1 MKIFDKYIIKELF
14 PFTLAGLSFITFI
27 ILINNIVQL
36 AGFLIRNTVS
46 FMVFLKVVVNL
57 LPAAAIF
64 GVPMAILFGT
74 IIGIGRLSAD
84 SEITAFRACG
94 ISLSRFI
101 KPTLIFALLAMIAD
115 LTISLYWLPHSNQQ
129 LSVLYR
135 RIITSRTLTS
145 QIKPR
150 VFIEDIPEKVLY
162 VSRLTNRDRVW
173 EDVILF
179 DTTRAYEPSMI
190 FAKRAIPYD
199 EDFGKGINLKLS
211 EVYIYNV
218 DLKDPVHRS
227 RVTFSKEMVLKL
239 LEKRQFEDAEMIF
252 EKSDRAQTIEELKES
267 IKKTSIDN
275 YAELEFTNDTNDLR
289 KIYVTL
295 IIDTTRD
302 SDAAKTEY
310 PYNFALQPLASQS
323 FTMTFT
329 LPRFKEFKGIG
340 LKISSAERGGQRI
353 IYNGYE
359 NADAINQKYFGNK
372 LEISLEDA
380 RNQRLLFKDAAGND
394 EVTIN
399 RIKIDSFRFRRDY
412 ERFVVE
418 IHKKYA
424 IPFSCIIFG
433 LLGLPLGISARKAGR
448 SFGYL
453 VSIMIFVSYWYML
466 LNGEMLAD
474 TGKISP
480 FIGAWG
486 ADIFFFFIAGWFL
499 LRMRKEKDFQLI
511 ERSAAMLYSVRGA
524 IARAARNGS
533 RAVQSVFL
541 RMFGKTASKSR
552 GRKVSV
558 KSPGA
563 ERASR
568 PREGL
573 KQQASPK
580 LIIQVKRMYMRFP
593 NLIDR
598 YILLS
603 FIRLFLLILLV
614 LYAISVIVQ
623 FTEINDDI
631 HKNNVSYSIL
641 WNYYKYRLPDTLLLL
656 IPISSLVATLA
667 TFGIMTRNNETV
679 AVKAAGISQYRM
691 AVPVLAIA
699 LLLSVVTFNIS
710 EKVLPQSKVKYDEVK
725 RKIKNLKPQTLEQ
738 MGRQFLFGKAQ
749 ISNLN
754 RIYYFYQYDE
764 SDYRFSKISFYDYD
778 PATMKLM
785 QRLSAESAY
794 WDEEFQGWTFQN
806 GWVQK
811 FTYPGIMTE
820 EFENRIY
827 QLDETPEYFK
837 RAWQTPDQMSY
848 GELRKLIAELK
859 MKGFDPVYEQVR
871 LSWKLAY
878 AIVTFVVVIV
888 GIPFS
893 FRLDNRGSLSG
904 IFISLVIVLVYYPM
918 TNVLKHLGYSGVLP
932 PLLAAWGGNLLFI
945 FLSLFLIFKMRT

>member
-1 MKIFDKYIIKELF
+1 L
-14 PFTLAGLSFITFI
+14 
-27 ILINNIVQL
+27 
-36 AGFLIRNTVS
+36 
-46 FMVFLKVVVNL
+46 
-57 LPAAAIF
+57 
-64 GVPMAILFGT
+64 
-74 IIGIGRLSAD
+74 
-84 SEITAFRACG
+84 
-94 ISLSRFI
+94 
-101 KPTLIFALLAMIAD
+101 
-115 LTISLYWLPHSNQQ
+115 
-129 LSVLYR
+129 
-135 RIITSRTLTS
+135 
-145 QIKPR
+145 
-150 VFIEDIPEKVLY
+150 
-162 VSRLTNRDRVW
+162 
-173 EDVILF
+173 
-179 DTTRAYEPSMI
+179 
-190 FAKRAIPYD
+190 
-199 EDFGKGINLKLS
+199 
-211 EVYIYNV
+211 
-218 DLKDPVHRS
+218 
-227 RVTFSKEMVLKL
+227 
-239 LEKRQFEDAEMIF
+239 
-252 EKSDRAQTIEELKES
+252 
-267 IKKTSIDN
+267 
-275 YAELEFTNDTNDLR
+275 
-289 KIYVTL
+289 
-295 IIDTTRD
+295 
-302 SDAAKTEY
+302 
-310 PYNFALQPLASQS
+310 
-323 FTMTFT
+323 
-329 LPRFKEFKGIG
+329 
-340 LKISSAERGGQRI
+340 
-353 IYNGYE
+353 
-359 NADAINQKYFGNK
+359 
-372 LEISLEDA
+372 
-380 RNQRLLFKDAAGND
+380 
-394 EVTIN
+394 
-399 RIKIDSFRFRRDY
+399 
-412 ERFVVE
+412 
-418 IHKKYA
+418 
-424 IPFSCIIFG
+424 
-433 LLGLPLGISARKAGR
+433 
-448 SFGYL
+448 
-453 VSIMIFVSYWYML
+453 
-466 LNGEMLAD
+466 
-474 TGKISP
+474 
-480 FIGAWG
+480 
-486 ADIFFFFIAGWFL
+486 
-499 LRMRKEKDFQLI
+499 RKEKDFQLI
-511 ERSAAMLYSVRGA
+511 ERSAALFYSVRGVVE
-524 IARAARNGS
+524 RTARNGL
-533 RAVQSVFL
+533 RAVGSVFL
-541 RMFGKTASKSR
+541 RMVGKTASKGR
-552 GRKVSV
+552 GRKASLKSSGAASVSV
-558 KSPGA
+558 SG
-563 ERASR
+563 ER
-568 PREGL
+568 L

-691 AVPVLAIA
+691 AVPVLAMA

-749 ISNLN
+749 MSNLN
-754 RIYYFYQYDE
+754 RIYYFYQYNE

>member
-14 PFTLAGLSFITFI
+14 PITLAGLSFVTFI
-27 ILINNIVQL
+27 ILINNIVLL
-36 AGFLIRNTVS
+36 AGFLIRNSVS
-46 FMVFLKVVVNL
+46 FMVFLKIVVNL

-74 IIGIGRLSAD
+74 IISIGRLSAD

-94 ISLSRFI
+94 VSLSRFI
-101 KPTLIFALLAMIAD
+101 KPVLIFALLALIAD
-115 LTISLYWLPHSNQQ
+115 LMISLYWLPHSNQQ

-135 RIITSRTLTS
+135 RTVTSRTLTS
-145 QIKPR
+145 KINPR
-150 VFIEDIPEKVLY
+150 VFIEDIPDKVLY

-199 EDFGKGINLKLS
+199 EDFGKGIDLKLS

-275 YAELEFTNDTNDLR
+275 YAELEFTNNTNNLK
-289 KIYVTL
+289 KIHVVL
-295 IIDTTRD
+295 IIDTMRD
-302 SDAAKTEY
+302 SDTAKTEY
-310 PYNFALQPLASQS
+310 PYNFTLQPLASQS

-340 LKISSAERGGQRI
+340 LKISSSERGGQSI

-359 NADAINQKYFGNK
+359 NSNSINQKYFGNK

-380 RNQRLLFKDAAGND
+380 KNQRLLFKDASGND
-394 EVTIN
+394 EVAIN

-412 ERFVVE
+412 EHFSVE

-499 LRMRKEKDFQLI
+499 LRLRKEKDFQLI
-511 ERSAAMLYSVRGA
+511 ERSAALFYSVRGVVE
-524 IARAARNGS
+524 RTARNGL
-533 RAVQSVFL
+533 RAVGSVFL
-541 RMFGKTASKSR
+541 RMVGKTASKGR
-552 GRKVSV
+552 GRKASLKSSGAASVSV
-558 KSPGA
+558 SG
-563 ERASR
+563 ER
-568 PREGL
+568 L

-691 AVPVLAIA
+691 AVPVLAMA

-749 ISNLN
+749 MSNLN
-754 RIYYFYQYDE
+754 RIYYFYQYNE

>member
-1 MKIFDKYIIKELF
+1 MKIFDKYLIKELF

-36 AGFLIRNTVS
+36 AGFLIRNSVS

-94 ISLSRFI
+94 FSLSRFI
-101 KPTLIFALLAMIAD
+101 KPTLIFALLAMFAD
-115 LTISLYWLPHSNQQ
+115 LMISLYWLPHSNQQ
-129 LSVLYR
+129 LSILYR
-135 RIITSRTLTS
+135 QILTSRTLTS

-150 VFIEDIPEKVLY
+150 VFIEDIPDKVLY

-173 EDVILF
+173 RDVILF
-179 DTTRAYEPSMI
+179 DTTRAYEPSII
-190 FAKRAIPYD
+190 FAKQAIPYD
-199 EDFGKGINLKLS
+199 EDFGKGINLKLGD
-211 EVYIYNV
+211 VYIYNV

-227 RVTFSKEMVLKL
+227 RVTFSKEMVLRL
-239 LEKRQFEDAEMIF
+239 LEKRQFEDAELIF
-252 EKSDRAQTIEELKES
+252 EKSDRAQTVKELRES
-267 IKKTSIDN
+267 VKKTFVDN
-275 YAELEFTNDTNDLR
+275 YAELEFTNKTSNLK
-289 KIYVTL
+289 KILVVLTVNA
-295 IIDTTRD
+295 REKGD
-302 SDAAKTEY
+302 SVKKEY
-310 PYNFALQPLASQS
+310 PFNFAVQPLASQA
-323 FTMTFT
+323 FTLTFT
-329 LPRFKEFKGIG
+329 LPRFKEFLGMG
-340 LKISSAERGGQRI
+340 LKISSADGGGQRI

-359 NADAINQKYFGNK
+359 NADSINQKYFGNK
-372 LEISLEDA
+372 LEISFEDA
-380 RNQRLLFKDAAGND
+380 MNQRLLFKDAAGND
-394 EVTIN
+394 EITIN

-412 ERFVVE
+412 EHFFVE

-453 VSIMIFVSYWYML
+453 VSIIIFMSYWYML

-486 ADIFFFFIAGWFL
+486 ADIFFLFIAGWL
-499 LRMRKEKDFQLI
+499 LIQMRKEKDFQLI
-511 ERSAAMLYSVRGA
+511 ERSAALFYSVRGA
-524 IARAARNGS
+524 VLRTARNIS
-533 RAVQSVFL
+533 WAVGSVFL
-541 RMFGKTASKSR
+541 RIFGKTASKDRRSISSAKR
-552 GRKVSV
+552 
-558 KSPGA
+558 PGA

-568 PREGL
+568 PRDGL
-573 KQQASPK
+573 KQQTNPK
-580 LIIQVKRMYMRFP
+580 LVIQVKRMYMRFP

-631 HKNNVSYSIL
+631 NKNNIPYSIL
-641 WNYYKYRLPDTLLLL
+641 WNYYRYRLPDTLLLL
-656 IPISSLVATLA
+656 IPISALVATLA

-691 AVPVLAIA
+691 AVPVLVMA

-725 RKIKNLKPQTLEQ
+725 RKIRNLKPQTLEQ
-738 MGRQFLFGKAQ
+738 VGRQFLFGKAQ
-749 ISNLN
+749 INNLN

-764 SDYRFSKISFYDYD
+764 SNYRFSKISFYDYD
-778 PATMKLM
+778 PVTMKLA
-785 QRLSAESAY
+785 QRLSADSAY

-811 FTYPGIMTE
+811 FMYPGIMTE
-820 EFENRIY
+820 VFENRIY
-827 QLDETPEYFK
+827 QLDENPEYFK
-837 RAWQTPDQMSY
+837 RTWQTPDQMNY
-848 GELRKLIAELK
+848 EELRKLIGELK

-871 LSWKLAY
+871 LFWKLAY

-893 FRLDNRGSLSG
+893 FRMDNKGSLSG
-904 IFISLVIVLVYYPM
+904 IFISLVIVLIYYPM

-945 FLSLFLIFKMRT
+945 FLSLFLMFKMRT

>member
-36 AGFLIRNTVS
+36 AGFLIRNSVS
-46 FMVFLKVVVNL
+46 FIIFLKVVVNL

-101 KPTLIFALLAMIAD
+101 KPVLIFALLAMIAD
-115 LTISLYWLPHSNQQ
+115 LMISLYWLPHSNQQ
-129 LSVLYR
+129 LSILYR
-135 RIITSRTLTS
+135 QIITSKTLTS

-150 VFIEDIPEKVLY
+150 VFIEDIPDKVLY

-173 EDVILF
+173 RDVILF
-179 DTTRAYEPSMI
+179 DTTRAYEPSII
-190 FAKRAIPYD
+190 FARQAIPYD
-199 EDFGKGINLKLS
+199 EDFGKGIDLKLS

-227 RVTFSKEMVLKL
+227 RVTFSREMVLRL
-239 LEKRQFEDAEMIF
+239 LEKRQFEDAELIF
-252 EKSDRAQTIEELKES
+252 EKSDRAQTIKELRES
-267 IKKTSIDN
+267 VKKTFVDN
-275 YAELEFTNDTNDLR
+275 YAELEFTNNTNNLKKLHIVLTVNAEGNKDEV
-289 KIYVTL
+289 K
-295 IIDTTRD
+295 
-302 SDAAKTEY
+302 KEY
-310 PYNFALQPLASQS
+310 PFNFTLQPLANQA
-323 FTMTFT
+323 FKLTFT
-329 LPRFKEFKGIG
+329 LPRFKEFSGMG
-340 LKISSAERGGQRI
+340 LKISSAEGKGI

-359 NADAINQKYFGNK
+359 NAATINQKYFGNK

-412 ERFVVE
+412 AHFVVE

-453 VSIMIFVSYWYML
+453 VSIVIFVSYWYML

-486 ADIFFFFIAGWFL
+486 ADIFFLFVAGWFL

-511 ERSAAMLYSVRGA
+511 EKSAVLLYSVRGA
-524 IARAARNGS
+524 VVRTARKGSWAARS
-533 RAVQSVFL
+533 FFL
-541 RMFGKTASKSR
+541 HIFGKTSSKGRR
-552 GRKVSV
+552 G
-558 KSPGA
+558 KSPVQSPGTKPA
-563 ERASR
+563 IRSR
-568 PREGL
+568 EEL
-573 KQQASPK
+573 KQQANPK
-580 LIIQVKRMYMRFP
+580 LVIQVKRTYMRFP

-598 YILLS
+598 YILIS
-603 FIRLFLLILLV
+603 FIRLFFLILFV

-631 HKNNVSYSIL
+631 NKNNISYSIL
-641 WNYYKYRLPDTLLLL
+641 WNYYKYRLPDTLLLI
-656 IPISSLVATLA
+656 IPISALVATLA

-679 AVKAAGISQYRM
+679 AMKAAGISQYRM

-699 LLLSVVTFNIS
+699 LLLSAVTFNIS
-710 EKVLPQSKVKYDEVK
+710 EKVLPESKIKYDEVT
-725 RKIKNLKPQTLEQ
+725 RKIKKKQPQTLEQ
-738 MGRQFLFGKAQ
+738 IGRQFLFGKAQ

-764 SDYRFSKISFYDYD
+764 SDYKFSKISFYDYD
-778 PATMKLM
+778 PVTMKLA
-785 QRLSAESAY
+785 QRLSADSAY

-811 FTYPGIMTE
+811 FMYPGIMTE
-820 EFENRIY
+820 VFENRIY
-827 QLDETPEYFK
+827 QLDENPEYFK
-837 RAWQTPDQMSY
+837 RTWQTPDQMNY
-848 GELRKLIAELK
+848 EELRKLIAELR
-859 MKGFDPVYEQVR
+859 MKGFDPVVEQVR
-871 LSWKLAY
+871 LYWKIAY

-893 FRLDNRGSLSG
+893 FRMDNKGSLSG